1 MKFRIMFFCIG
12 HINQPK
18 WGHLKRLHENLRKM
32 EKALLY
38 GQMNFT
44 LVNPNINVCIAYF
57 FHFFLILVVDKIIY
71 Y

>member
-44 LVNPNINVCIAYF
+44 LVNPNINV
-57 FHFFLILVVDKIIY
+57 
-71 Y
+71 